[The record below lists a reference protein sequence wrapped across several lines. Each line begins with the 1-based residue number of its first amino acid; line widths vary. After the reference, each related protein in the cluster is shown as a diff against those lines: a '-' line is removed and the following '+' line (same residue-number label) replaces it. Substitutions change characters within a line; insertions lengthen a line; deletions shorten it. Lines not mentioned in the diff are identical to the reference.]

1 MKSLFTLEYKLVDS
15 KGREKRPLFVGVYK
29 TLEEIEKAKEALLKD
44 CKDKISFQ
52 VYTASTLSTK

>member
-1 MKSLFTLEYKLVDS
+1 
-15 KGREKRPLFVGVYK
+15 LFVGVYK